1 MCIVYTADVDTTVL
15 DDLSESAQDRSRCD
29 DRRADANPLPGRR
42 DGPRHR
48 VDELEAA
55 AGTEVGT
62 DRRAVRER
70 GPGGG
75 DSARERDDRL
85 VPQLREVRAKVGRDV
100 SRLDGEHHVLLAG
113 P

>member
-1 MCIVYTADVDTTVL
+1 MKSCVDPFAYGVDLLGPKGTAGRACATPFP
-15 DDLSESAQDRSRCD
+15 SR
-29 DRRADANPLPGRR
+29 RE
-42 DGPRHR
+42 GPRHR
-48 VDELEAA
+48 VDQLEAA

-62 DRRAVRER
+62 HGRAVRER

-100 SRLDGEHHVLLAG
+100 SRLDGEHHVLLAV